1 MKVGKGDVPS
11 VFFFKINSKNY
22 TKDKTTSGDIS
33 IFVIA
38 QRLVPISL
46 TLAPI
51 GYTSSSTIKKR
62 SWDLWGNCTNTKAH
76 FIAFHLIF
84 TFRVQSNKIS
94 MNQRN
99 IIQNKITWNIK
110 KFYSNRLII
119 WRSQVQALAGPHFYY
134 SDLRAFVGRCFS
146 FLRKQC
152 VNKLFELGIFTLWY
166 SLKLPIIQ

>member
-1 MKVGKGDVPS
+1 MSVNNYPPCYSWERSFVRPFLKESIATFLGGLS
-11 VFFFKINSKNY
+11 VFLR
-22 TKDKTTSGDIS
+22 TRCEH
-33 IFVIA
+33 IA
-38 QRLVPISL
+38 
-46 TLAPI
+46 
-51 GYTSSSTIKKR
+51 
-62 SWDLWGNCTNTKAH
+62 NTKAH

-134 SDLRAFVGRCFS
+134 SDLRAFVGSCFS
-146 FLRKQC
+146 FLRKPC
-152 VNKLFELGIFTLWY
+152 RNKRFESEALFRFCSDELA
-166 SLKLPIIQ
+166 SKV

>member
-1 MKVGKGDVPS
+1 MTS
-11 VFFFKINSKNY
+11 HLCYFKIISKNY

-51 GYTSSSTIKKR
+51 RYISSSTIKKR

-76 FIAFHLIF
+76 FIAFHFIF

-134 SDLRAFVGRCFS
+134 SDLRAFVGSCFW
-146 FLRKQC
+146 FLRKPC
-152 VNKLFELGIFTLWY
+152 RNKRFESETLFRFCSDELA
-166 SLKLPIIQ
+166 SKV